1 MNDQR
6 RQAADY
12 IASLTDNE
20 LTQFVTE
27 SRGGDTN
34 TQRFARQLLGG
45 TTADHDARTQANR
58 ELLRQVF
65 GKKDDQ

>member
-45 TTADHDARTQANR
+45 TKADHDARTQANR